1 MANID
6 YFLIS
11 LKEDFFPNSILN
23 DNFHNGIPQSDLSG
37 GEELYIDMTHPDVV
51 QGDKLQLWNKKTGP
65 VILVSNI
72 PITRKACENLRGFNY
87 ELVSVFNIENRIK
100 QRQLIAEENQSNFVS
115 VPLGKTRGQ
124 IREGV
129 CINKVAAIYG
139 HKETG
144 ILFLRSGKIKKT
156 ISFYQGIPVDIRSNK
171 KGDLL
176 GNMLVDDEII
186 NEEQAVESHK
196 LAEKENVL
204 QGEALV
210 QMGIIS
216 EKERDEALDR
226 QWAIKIIETFNW
238 KEGEYIFKNDMV
250 ERPER
255 KLPYTIYELIYNGI
269 ELLSPGLLSA
279 FLNRTLPYHVFPNS
293 SIYLRY
299 QPLPNDLDFNVFT
312 RINGQITMEELLNSI
327 KSKEEKNMLTA
338 LILCG
343 AVVLSYEPL
352 EYAFNFGGIPI
363 NDKKN
368 LDLVDNLKKVL
379 REDRNNTIDKRFV
392 ESQLREIHPDYYLH
406 MDEKYLQKAR
416 ELFEK
421 LAREKKF
428 PPVSLRNL
436 VSLKLGWNI

>member
-11 LKEDFFPNSILN
+11 LKEDFFPDSILN
-23 DNFHNGIPQSDLSG
+23 NYHSGIPQSDLSG
-37 GEELYIDMTHPDVV
+37 GEELYIDITHPDVV
-51 QGDKLQLWNKKTGP
+51 QGEKLQTWNKKTGP

-87 ELVSVFNIENRIK
+87 EIVSVLNIENRIK
-100 QRQLIAEENQSNFVS
+100 QRELIAEENQSNFVS
-115 VPLGKTRGQ
+115 VPLGDPRGQ

-129 CINKVAAIYG
+129 CINKAAAIYG
-139 HKETG
+139 RKETG
-144 ILFLRSGKIKKT
+144 VLFLKSGKIKKA
-156 ISFYQGIPVDIRSNK
+156 IYFYQGIPVDIRSNK

-176 GNMLVDDEII
+176 GNMLVDDGVI
-186 NEEQAVESHK
+186 NQKQAAESHQ
-196 LAEKENVL
+196 LAEKENIL
-204 QGEALV
+204 QGEALI
-210 QMGIIS
+210 QMGVIN

-238 KEGEYIFKNDMV
+238 KEGEYIFKKEEV
-250 ERPER
+250 EKPER
-255 KLPYTIYELIYNGI
+255 KLPYTIYEIIYNGI
-269 ELLSPGLLSA
+269 ELLSQGLLSA
-279 FLNRTLPYHVFPNS
+279 FLNQTHPYYVFPNS
-293 SIYLRY
+293 SVYLRY
-299 QPLPNDLDFNVFT
+299 QPLPNELDFNVFT
-312 RINGQITMEELLNSI
+312 RINGKITMEELLNTI

-363 NDKKN
+363 NDKESF
-368 LDLVDNLKKVL
+368 DLVDNLKKVL
-379 REDRNNTIDKRFV
+379 REDRNHTIDKRFV

-406 MDEKYLQKAR
+406 MDEKYFEKAR
-416 ELFEK
+416 ELFDK
-421 LAREKKF
+421 LAREKNF

-436 VSLKLGWNI
+436 VSLKLGWNL